1 MSATPPPPPPTGNPY
16 FDPNGRPTLEIE
28 VSNPLGWKRTVK
40 ALIDTGFDGFLSL
53 PILEAFPIGLLLR
66 GTMPVTL
73 ADGSTKQ
80 TLYCLGGIHF
90 EGDYEVGVVLIETE
104 GTPLIG
110 MSFLRQFKRELVVD
124 PASPKLALNRVP

>member
-1 MSATPPPPPPTGNPY
+1 MSATPPAPTANPY
-16 FDPNGRPTLEIE
+16 FDPDGRPTVEIE
-28 VSNPLGWKRTVK
+28 VSNPLGWQRTVK

-73 ADGSTKQ
+73 ADGSIKQ
-80 TLYCLGGIHF
+80 TLYCLGGIRF
-90 EGDYEVGVVLIETE
+90 DGDYEVGVVLIEDE
-104 GTPLIG
+104 GTPLVG

-124 PASPKLALNRVP
+124 PVSSRVV

>member
-1 MSATPPPPPPTGNPY
+1 MSATPPPAPAGNPY
-16 FDPNGRPTLEIE
+16 FDPNGRPTVEIE
-28 VSNPLGWKRTVK
+28 VSNPLGWKRVVT

-53 PILEAFPIGLLLR
+53 PMLEAFPFGLLLR

-73 ADGSTKQ
+73 ADGSVKQ

-90 EGDYEVGVVLIETE
+90 EGDHEVGVVLIDSD
-104 GTPLIG
+104 GTPLVG

-124 PASPKLALNRVP
+124 PASARLALNRVP